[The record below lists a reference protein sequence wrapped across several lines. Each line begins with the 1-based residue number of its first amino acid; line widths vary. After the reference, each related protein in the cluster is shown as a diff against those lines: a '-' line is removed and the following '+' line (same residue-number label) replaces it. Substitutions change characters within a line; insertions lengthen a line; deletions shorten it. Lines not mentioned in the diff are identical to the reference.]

1 MPNVT
6 IGKWG
11 NSQAL
16 TIPSDICNAM
26 GLSVGNKA
34 DVNYD
39 LKNNRVIYQFEQIGR
54 KYSRSK
60 KMTMEEFA
68 GGWSGS
74 KVGSEWGGKDVG
86 AEIIE

>member
-1 MPNVT
+1 MPSVT

-16 TIPSDICNAM
+16 TIPSNICSVM

-34 DVNYD
+34 SVDYD
-39 LKNNRVIYQFEQIGR
+39 LNNTRVIYQFEQADR

-68 GGWSGS
+68 AGWSGP
-74 KVGSEWGGKDVG
+74 KVGTEWGGKDVG
-86 AEIIE
+86 SEIVE

>member
-1 MPNVT
+1 MPSAT

-16 TIPSDICNAM
+16 TIPSNICNAM
-26 GLSVGNKA
+26 GLSVGRKA
-34 DVNYD
+34 NVDYD
-39 LKNNRVIYQFEQIGR
+39 LKNNCVIYQFDQSSK

-68 GGWSGS
+68 AGWQGA
-74 KVGSEWGGKDVG
+74 KIGTEWGGYDVG
-86 AEIIE
+86 AEVVK